1 MNQKEPIQILVT
13 LDQNYRHILTV
24 MLYSLACTNPQEHF
38 IVRIMHPAKEEW
50 SMEGMRRLL
59 PGGQREQF
67 TFRECAVLEEELS
80 GAPISARWPEVM
92 YYRLF
97 APWVIPEC
105 PERMLYLDPDIVVLN
120 RVRPLWDMDLCG
132 SWFAGASHVQRT
144 YHEHLQDP
152 MQVIN
157 DVRLGTFGGTYL
169 NSGVLL
175 MDMKQIRENSS
186 AKEILDF
193 IHRHRAHL
201 RLPDQDVLNMLYKDH
216 LTAVDPFIYKAYSNQ
231 QSEELAQ
238 ILYTATKIVTITMA
252 FPVVFVMTFS
262 EEFLTAWVGSD
273 FLYLKDIMIIG
284 LLGNYS
290 YCAVTTLISVPRVY
304 LKLKLITAVTFIV
317 GIANAVLT
325 VIFQA
330 LAFGK
335 ISMISISSLTL
346 LGGTLASLFLDSFG
360 LMGMEKRPFNRST
373 LIGFAFSIAGILV
386 MMDFNEKS
394 SVIPVILSLTAGVV
408 IVISRTINAVL
419 SNSIGALQG
428 SFINHLAGLP
438 ITIVLAF
445 LLDGLKLQQAS
456 LLFSAPVWTYFGG
469 AIGVVAIACNNVVVP
484 KISAFHF
491 TLLSFLGQMATSILI
506 DLAFGTAANIR
517 SVYGGLLIAAGM
529 ILNMLLSRKK
539 EAQA

>member
-216 LTAVDPFIYKAYSNQ
+216 LTAVDPFIYNLSDRILNLRNQ
-231 QSEELAQ
+231 D
-238 ILYTATKIVTITMA
+238 ILKEKITDEWIRANT
-252 FPVVFVMTFS
+252 VFVHYCTRNKPWKKNYIGKLEVYWYEYEGRL
-262 EEFLTAWVGSD
+262 EEE
-273 FLYLKDIMIIG
+273 
-284 LLGNYS
+284 
-290 YCAVTTLISVPRVY
+290 R
-304 LKLKLITAVTFIV
+304 
-317 GIANAVLT
+317 
-325 VIFQA
+325 
-330 LAFGK
+330 
-335 ISMISISSLTL
+335 
-346 LGGTLASLFLDSFG
+346 
-360 LMGMEKRPFNRST
+360 
-373 LIGFAFSIAGILV
+373 
-386 MMDFNEKS
+386 
-394 SVIPVILSLTAGVV
+394 
-408 IVISRTINAVL
+408 
-419 SNSIGALQG
+419 
-428 SFINHLAGLP
+428 
-438 ITIVLAF
+438 
-445 LLDGLKLQQAS
+445 
-456 LLFSAPVWTYFGG
+456 
-469 AIGVVAIACNNVVVP
+469 
-484 KISAFHF
+484 
-491 TLLSFLGQMATSILI
+491 
-506 DLAFGTAANIR
+506 
-517 SVYGGLLIAAGM
+517 
-529 ILNMLLSRKK
+529 
-539 EAQA
+539 